1 MRSICRAWHTALG
14 REQAWPGVSAPTISA
29 MHSPPTPWAGSADI
43 GSVAS
48 LMGHLDASMILNT
61 FQHVQDTQK
70 RAAVEAA
77 PDILGLA
84 GSTRAKRLP
93 GI

>member
-1 MRSICRAWHTALG
+1 MRAHRIRKSPRQSG
-14 REQAWPGVSAPTISA
+14 RPLPDPRPAIDVL
-29 MHSPPTPWAGSADI
+29 AGSADI

-61 FQHVQDTQK
+61 YQHVQDTQK